1 MYPKYKTADWAWLLV
16 TLCSVAAT
24 SFYTDKSDR
33 TDYTSSFC
41 FCSQATTILLPLP
54 LSSRECCVVA
64 GVEWTWNIRERERE
78 KEEWWGVR
86 GGRRRRT
93 EERTETEFVRELLRV
108 KHSLISISLSLSL
121 SLSHPAIS
129 DIHTTI
135 ATTIHCV
142 IFTPQPFYIR
152 TRSIYQNNK
161 RIDHIC
167 TPDRNISEEH
177 LYYIELSL
185 LKTGEGGGREG
196 GRREWEAVKLNLHWL
211 EPESSPLQS
220 CHVTSRLDCTVS
232 CWRMMC
238 PYSKKST
245 SKL

>member
-16 TLCSVAAT
+16 TLLCSVAAT

-64 GVEWTWNIRERERE
+64 GVEWTWNIREREGE

-121 SLSHPAIS
+121 SLSLS
-129 DIHTTI
+129 SR
-135 ATTIHCV
+135 
-142 IFTPQPFYIR
+142 QPFQTY
-152 TRSIYQNNK
+152 TQQLQQQSIVWFSPLN
-161 RIDHIC
+161 RF
-167 TPDRNISEEH
+167 ISEPV
-177 LYYIELSL
+177 LFI
-185 LKTGEGGGREG
+185 KTTR
-196 GRREWEAVKLNLHWL
+196 V
-211 EPESSPLQS
+211 
-220 CHVTSRLDCTVS
+220 
-232 CWRMMC
+232 
-238 PYSKKST
+238 
-245 SKL
+245 